1 MIQRDPGSAARV
13 RVLIADD
20 NQALRYAVARLL
32 ATEPA
37 LELCGEAADG
47 REALNKS
54 IDLKPDV
61 VLMDIAMPEMN
72 GLEVTRALR
81 RVAPTVEVLV
91 FTQHESTHAMQAA
104 LDAGARGYL
113 AKNHAAA
120 LVDAIRTVAGHKTY
134 SSLPRP
140 ISRPTYV

>member
-1 MIQRDPGSAARV
+1 MTQQDSGPAVRV

-20 NQALRYAVARLL
+20 NQALRYAVGRML
-32 ATEPA
+32 ATDPGM
-37 LELCGEAADG
+37 ELCGEAENG
-47 REALNKS
+47 REALKKS

-72 GLEVTRALR
+72 GLEVTRTLR
-81 RVAPTVEVLV
+81 RLAPTVEVLV

-113 AKNHAAA
+113 AKGHAAS
-120 LVDAIRTVAGHKTY
+120 LVEAIRTVARHKTY
-134 SSLPRP
+134 SSLHRV
-140 ISRPTYV
+140 ISRPTFA

>member
-1 MIQRDPGSAARV
+1 M

-20 NQALRYAVARLL
+20 NQALRYAVGRML
-32 ATEPA
+32 ATDPTM
-37 LELCGEAADG
+37 ELCGEAENG
-47 REALNKS
+47 REALKKS

-72 GLEVTRALR
+72 GLEVTRTLR
-81 RVAPTVEVLV
+81 RLAPSVEILV

-113 AKNHAAA
+113 AKTHAAS
-120 LVDAIRTVAGHKTY
+120 LVEAIRTVARHKTY
-134 SSLPRP
+134 SSLHRVVT
-140 ISRPTYV
+140 RPTFA

>member
-1 MIQRDPGSAARV
+1 MYQQDSDSTSRV

-20 NQALRYAVARLL
+20 NQALRYAVGRML
-32 ATEPA
+32 ATDPGM
-37 LELCGEAADG
+37 ELCGEAENG

-81 RVAPTVEVLV
+81 RLAPTVEVLV

-113 AKNHAAA
+113 AKAHAAS
-120 LVDAIRTVAGHKTY
+120 LVQAIRTVARHRTY
-134 SSLPRP
+134 SSLPRA
-140 ISRPTYV
+140 INRPAFA